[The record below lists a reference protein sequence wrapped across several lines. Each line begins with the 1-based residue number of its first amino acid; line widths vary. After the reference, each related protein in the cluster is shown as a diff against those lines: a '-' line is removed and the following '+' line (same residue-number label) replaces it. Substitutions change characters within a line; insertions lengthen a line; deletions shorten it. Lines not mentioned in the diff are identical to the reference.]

1 MRCAATPNPEWALHS
16 RTARRP
22 PQITP
27 ESGTLAPGGSTE
39 VELSCVFNDLGS
51 FSGDLFLRE
60 GNSSEDNASKVR
72 IGCTVIQQTFEVRY
86 RLHLQLLMD

>member
-1 MRCAATPNPEWALHS
+1 M
-16 RTARRP
+16 
-22 PQITP
+22 
-27 ESGTLAPGGSTE
+27 
-39 VELSCVFNDLGS
+39 ELSCVFNDLGS